1 MEVCVEALIGERW
14 CMVLLRE
21 NTKYKDKLRMDKRG
35 AKKKEC
41 KECGYLGKVNEDE
54 ICINCEE
61 EDKRKMDLNKCKQ
74 CRRKV
79 QGDDEGIQCDKC
91 GLWYHA
97 VCENIGEALYKDLQ
111 KDNDELWFCRRCK
124 PTVKKNLLE
133 NKKLKEDNVR
143 MKEEL
148 IQEVK
153 EELQEVKKG
162 NEQAC
167 EAVRRFEE
175 LIEEK
180 NENVTL
186 QGNDTISD
194 KTETK
199 LAKELNIIKKQVE
212 GMQKKIENLG
222 KKWEERENEMDEY
235 ITKKVFEIIKEK
247 EERDRRKNNLVM
259 HNIEEPN
266 NMNEKEL
273 YDHDLAVCMDI
284 FGNEIGERIEE
295 GEIVDIARLGKK
307 EEEGENQNRRPRCLL
322 IKMKEPEKKWS
333 IIKNAK
339 IKTKRKNEYKR
350 VFIQPDLT
358 RSEREKEKELREKL
372 REKREQ
378 GEEGWYIRRGQLE
391 RRNYMN

>member
-1 MEVCVEALIGERW
+1 
-14 CMVLLRE
+14 
-21 NTKYKDKLRMDKRG
+21 
-35 AKKKEC
+35 
-41 KECGYLGKVNEDE
+41 
-54 ICINCEE
+54 
-61 EDKRKMDLNKCKQ
+61 MDLNKCKQ

-148 IQEVK
+148 QEVK
-153 EELQEVKKG
+153 EELQE
-162 NEQAC
+162 
-167 EAVRRFEE
+167 
-175 LIEEK
+175 
-180 NENVTL
+180 
-186 QGNDTISD
+186 GNDTISD

-212 GMQKKIENLG
+212 GTQKRIENLG

-284 FGNEIGERIEE
+284 FGNEIGARIEE

-322 IKMKEPEKKWS
+322 IKMKEPEKKLS

-339 IKTKRKNEYKR
+339 KIKTTRKNEYKR

-358 RSEREKEKELREKL
+358 SSERENEKELREKL

>member
-1 MEVCVEALIGERW
+1 
-14 CMVLLRE
+14 
-21 NTKYKDKLRMDKRG
+21 
-35 AKKKEC
+35 
-41 KECGYLGKVNEDE
+41 
-54 ICINCEE
+54 
-61 EDKRKMDLNKCKQ
+61 
-74 CRRKV
+74 
-79 QGDDEGIQCDKC
+79 
-91 GLWYHA
+91 
-97 VCENIGEALYKDLQ
+97 
-111 KDNDELWFCRRCK
+111 
-124 PTVKKNLLE
+124 
-133 NKKLKEDNVR
+133 

-148 IQEVK
+148 QEVK

-212 GMQKKIENLG
+212 GIQKRIENLG

-339 IKTKRKNEYKR
+339 KIKTTRKN
-350 VFIQPDLT
+350 
-358 RSEREKEKELREKL
+358 
-372 REKREQ
+372 
-378 GEEGWYIRRGQLE
+378 
-391 RRNYMN
+391 